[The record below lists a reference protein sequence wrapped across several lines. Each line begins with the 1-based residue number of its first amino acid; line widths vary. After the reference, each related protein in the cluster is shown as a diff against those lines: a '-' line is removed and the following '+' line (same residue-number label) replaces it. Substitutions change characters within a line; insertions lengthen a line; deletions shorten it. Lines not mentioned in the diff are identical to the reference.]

1 MPSRIFFGNPA
12 AGGGASPI
20 NIALSPVVLE
30 VVIPTMA
37 PSYDQAIALS
47 PVVLEVVITTPVKST
62 EINIALAPVVL
73 EVVIPTMGVARH
85 IALSPVVLEVVFTT
99 PIITNYRSQVEG
111 ATAMF
116 VHQADGSEVDGSP
129 GPILEVAAWQTH
141 RYLNRVGD
149 WTAAI
154 SASQHPVAGRP
165 LAQLIQRGW
174 KVSLIQENNHPLDR
188 EDLEYLLY
196 QGIVEDK
203 EYSADESG
211 QALCRLSGSFRALE
225 LVQRSTPTSA
235 AYEAAT
241 IAAAA
246 TDIVGGMAGGI
257 TYPANA
263 STETVT
269 LTFNGGGDGVQS
281 RFARLVKL
289 GNYAR
294 YALRETWEKDA
305 LEFVRIDD
313 PPDSGYVLV
322 NQEMAGEGQEYAG
335 AAGFALIGGSPLEVK
350 REGRGIINR
359 IIPFGATERR
369 TYVDPASITNPPT
382 LTMGVQPANGRLIN
396 INGRGYIFTTGTP
409 INGYIPIGATVADTR
424 QSLIDA
430 IAAADGINTSPH
442 PQVRLGAFT
451 GATAEF
457 EFLGVPVTDFYV
469 GGSYLND
476 AGNTWTEG
484 ELSEFA
490 ENVPL
495 TLETA
500 TAAGPYTIYE
510 GANPD
515 GSAYWYIEDAASQAR
530 HGLIEA
536 ALHRSDVVNPSDDA
550 TTRAA
555 AANVLYA
562 IAAGTLIR
570 QAAAKV
576 YVTVPVANGAQ
587 VWALPGDKIKLQYVG
602 NVELTEGVVT
612 WEEFDKWFL
621 VVERHDRSD
630 PSGVRQVTF
639 VLAAP
644 EIEMT
649 IPALPGAVILPITRG
664 PEDSITTLL
673 NELGLGDDTDLG
685 GDGLG
690 GETAPDCCDDPL
702 EEIEDGPAPPEDIE
716 FDDGTTPEAL
726 VWSLESITRD
736 AGDPGPSWDIN
747 SMAYGAGVFVMG
759 GIHGEIYTSADLLS
773 WTLRANPADITFRAI
788 LGLAYANGV
797 FIASCEHG
805 PGTKPFMMYS
815 TNGIDWDAATTPAA
829 VSGVDGSKYE
839 AAYGAGIW
847 VTVGDGGPLYS
858 TDNGET
864 WQQSTGAPTSGLFSV
879 AFGAGMFLAGGPTAL
894 YRSTDG
900 MSWAA
905 VAGES
910 GAVEYG
916 AGLFLK
922 RGGGVIKKSTDGIT
936 WVEIAT
942 PPSAGA
948 STDDPLAFSSGIWIY
963 NDDGSKIYESTD
975 NGDSWTLGYTAI
987 DSETAYGVY
996 ALDGYFVGAGYDPAI
1011 AIASVPA

>member
-1 MPSRIFFGNPA
+1 MSALGYQYAFNTGALQA
-12 AGGGASPI
+12 AAAASAANI
-20 NIALSPVVLE
+20 NIALEPVVVE
-30 VVIPTMA
+30 VVIPAMA
-37 PSYDQAIALS
+37 PSYDQAIALE
-47 PVVLEVVITTPVKST
+47 PVIVEVVIPAIGVASV
-62 EINIALAPVVL
+62 INIALEPVII
-73 EVVIPTMGVARH
+73 EVVIPAIGVARH
-85 IALSPVVLEVVFTT
+85 IALSPVVVEVVFPEWTVT
-99 PIITNYRSQVEG
+99 KYRPEVAGE
-111 ATAMF
+111 TAMF
-116 VHQADGSEVDGSP
+116 IQQADGSEVDGLP
-129 GPILEVAAWQTH
+129 GPVLEVAAWETH
-141 RYLNRVGD
+141 RYLNRVGN

-154 SASQHPVAGRP
+154 SASQHPVDGSP
-165 LAQLIQRGW
+165 LAQRIQRGW
-174 KVSLIQENNHPLDR
+174 RISLIQENNPPLFR
-188 EDLEYLLY
+188 EDLEYLMY

-211 QALCRLSGSFRALE
+211 HALCRLSGSFRALE

-294 YALRETWEKDA
+294 YALRETWELDA
-305 LEFVRIDD
+305 LEFVRIDN

-335 AAGFALIGGSPLEVK
+335 ASGFALIGGSPLEVK

-382 LTMGVQPANGRLIN
+382 LTMAVQPTSGRLIN
-396 INGRGYIFTTGTP
+396 INGRAYIFTSGSP
-409 INGYIPIGATVADTR
+409 VAGYIPIGANVAAAR
-424 QSLIDA
+424 ANL
-430 IAAADGINTSPH
+430 IAALEATDGINTSPH
-442 PQVRLGAFT
+442 PEVRLGAFT
-451 GATAEF
+451 GDTAEF
-457 EFLGVPVTDFYV
+457 EFLGVPVSGFYV
-469 GGSYLND
+469 GGSYLSD

-490 ENVPL
+490 ANVPL

-500 TAAGPYTIYE
+500 TASGPYTKYE

-702 EEIEDGPAPPEDIE
+702 EEIEDGPAPPEEIVFEDPASPCADDPWDE
-716 FDDGTTPEAL
+716 FFAEFIGGGNGT
-726 VWSLESITRD
+726 ESPLLRITYNGGLTLDVYATADD
-736 AGDPGPSWDIN
+736 AGMIFRNAQVSAEDTRSSSPATDWWDNSTVPLGFDGYLTGGVVPTWRQWIGFLSFDHSALPGGATIEDLELILTVDHSIVSVPLRLQARASAFTLPIGTVTNDYPPDYAATLYAEACIADVVSYPETLTFEPTAAFLAAVEN
-747 SMAYGAGVFVMG
+747 SVTGVTQVYLIRAGVAEG
-759 GIHGEIYTSADLLS
+759 GTWE
-773 WTLRANPADITFRAI
+773 
-788 LGLAYANGV
+788 
-797 FIASCEHG
+797 
-805 PGTKPFMMYS
+805 
-815 TNGIDWDAATTPAA
+815 
-829 VSGVDGSKYE
+829 
-839 AAYGAGIW
+839 
-847 VTVGDGGPLYS
+847 GGP
-858 TDNGET
+858 
-864 WQQSTGAPTSGLFSV
+864 
-879 AFGAGMFLAGGPTAL
+879 
-894 YRSTDG
+894 
-900 MSWAA
+900 
-905 VAGES
+905 
-910 GAVEYG
+910 
-916 AGLFLK
+916 
-922 RGGGVIKKSTDGIT
+922 
-936 WVEIAT
+936 
-942 PPSAGA
+942 
-948 STDDPLAFSSGIWIY
+948 
-963 NDDGSKIYESTD
+963 
-975 NGDSWTLGYTAI
+975 
-987 DSETAYGVY
+987 
-996 ALDGYFVGAGYDPAI
+996 
-1011 AIASVPA
+1011 